1 MASKTTNYG
10 LNKHSPQDFY
20 NVEARNENWDKID
33 EALAA
38 ADPTKITAK
47 AEPADDDGVMIADS
61 ADGGKAKRLLWSSVK
76 ETLEQVFGDVR
87 TAISRHIADKSNPH
101 KVTAEQVGAYSKSE
115 TIRRYRSVEE
125 LGLTTGEETIQS
137 ILNNMDDLSELSFSV
152 TDNHADIYAL
162 KFGVVT
168 IKKFNYGR
176 AELTQYYAYTA
187 DACGGYWGTA
197 GSSDGSTWTF
207 FGWKQIASFDDL
219 SSVASPKD
227 ERFIA
232 QVSSPEQLKFPGRWR
247 MDTFTSDINSQLED
261 TAASMYDYGIG
272 DFHCL
277 LLSNECTAE
286 GCRFGTLLVTSPR
299 IEGRM
304 WLGRIWE
311 YKFVSWTLIAQDTIS
326 STEVTPNVS
335 RLIAWQYS

>member
-1 MASKTTNYG
+1 MASKTKNYG
-10 LNKHSPQDFY
+10 LNKHDPTDFY

-47 AEPADDDGVMIADS
+47 AAPADGDGVMIADS
-61 ADGGKAKRLLWSSVK
+61 ADGGKAKRLLWLNVK
-76 ETLEQVFGDVR
+76 TALEQVFSDVR
-87 TAISRHIADKSNPH
+87 TAVSQHIADKSNPH
-101 KVTAEQVGAYSKSE
+101 DVTAEQVGAYSKSE

-125 LGLTTGEETIQS
+125 LGLTTGAETIQS
-137 ILNNMDDLSELSFSV
+137 ILKNMDDLSELSFSV
-152 TDNHADIYAL
+152 TDNHADIYAV

-187 DACGGYWGTA
+187 DAYGGYWGTA
-197 GSSDGSTWTF
+197 GTSDGSTWTF
-207 FGWKQIASFDDL
+207 FGWKRIASLDDS

-232 QVSSPEQLKFPGRWR
+232 QLSSPAQLKFPGRCR
-247 MDTFTSDINSQLED
+247 MDTFTSDINSQLDD

-277 LLSNECTAE
+277 LLSNACTAE

-299 IEGRM
+299 INGRM
-304 WLGRIWE
+304 WLGQIWE
-311 YKFVSWTLIAQDTIS
+311 YRFASWTLIAQDTIS
-326 STEVTPNVS
+326 STEVTPSVS

>member
-1 MASKTTNYG
+1 MSLKTKLLELFKYEPDKDGAQTFNIKSA
-10 LNKHSPQDFY
+10 LND
-20 NVEARNENWDKID
+20 NWDKID
-33 EALAA
+33 KVLG
-38 ADPTKITAK
+38 THT
-47 AEPADDDGVMIADS
+47 S
-61 ADGGKAKRLLWSSVK
+61 N
-76 ETLEQVFGDVR
+76 
-87 TAISRHIADKSNPH
+87 KSNPH
-101 KVTAEQVGAYSKSE
+101 EVTAEQVGAYSKSE

-227 ERFIA
+227 ERFLA
-232 QVSSPEQLKFPGRWR
+232 QLSSSKQLKFPGRWR

-277 LLSNECTAE
+277 LLSNACTTE

-299 IEGRM
+299 IKGRM
-304 WLGRIWE
+304 WLGHIWE

-326 STEVTPNVS
+326 STEVTPSVS